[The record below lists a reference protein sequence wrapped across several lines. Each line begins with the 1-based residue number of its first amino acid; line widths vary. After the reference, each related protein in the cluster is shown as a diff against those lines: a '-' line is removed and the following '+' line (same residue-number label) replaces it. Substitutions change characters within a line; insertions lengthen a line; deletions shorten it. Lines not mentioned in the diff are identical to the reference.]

1 MGVRIGRIVKE
12 FVFKNLLE
20 QEIAIRLHGHR
31 KELTCNIVDIK
42 PDSLELEVILGQIGN
57 FRIGERLQ
65 VYFFFQNNYHLFEST
80 VLELGEERL
89 RITHP
94 EAIYKNPQRKYA
106 RVRMD
111 EEVQIFFTLQGGET
125 VELNF
130 PRSPRALVPT
140 AEILERGDFDLDNLQ
155 GLYKTFKEKVASRV
169 SYGKI
174 NMLRDKIPE
183 SYEEK
188 LLAATGK
195 TLWIAS
201 TEEDFPAADPFG
213 DDRVITRRELVKH
226 EESFDRPAH
235 VISSKLSNILYE
247 KQKKRIHAELYCPV
261 IYESYLI
268 GYVYLCNRN
277 EKKERIEQD
286 LVDYVHDFV
295 RILSYSLHA
304 SGYFS
309 TSSTDGSV
317 KEHRYEAPVID
328 ISASGLLFAHPREE
342 LAKQLLIH
350 TDLDITL
357 RFSDRRI
364 DIGSRVR
371 RKIQDSQRYYYGIQF
386 LRISDDDLSYLF
398 AKLYGKPFSLE
409 EEQKWEGGTPPP
421 PLELF
426 EQ

>member
-1 MGVRIGRIVKE
+1 LGVRIGRIVKE

-20 QEIAIRLHGHR
+20 QEIAVRLYGHR
-31 KELTCNIVDIK
+31 KELTCNVVEIQ
-42 PDSLELEVILGQIGN
+42 PETLELEVILGETATL
-57 FRIGERLQ
+57 RIGERLQ
-65 VYFFFQNNYHLFEST
+65 AYFFFQNNYHLFEST
-80 VLELGEERL
+80 VTEVGEERL

-94 EAIYKNPQRKYA
+94 EGVYKNPQRKYA

-111 EEVQIFFTLQGGET
+111 EEVEVSFTIRGGET

-130 PRSPRALVPT
+130 PRSPRAMVPT
-140 AEILERGDFDLDNLQ
+140 AEIVERGDFDLANLE

-183 SYEEK
+183 NYEEK

-195 TLWIAS
+195 AFWIPS
-201 TEEDFPAADPFG
+201 TEGDFPATDPFG
-213 DDRVITRRELVKH
+213 DDRIITRRELVKY

-277 EKKERIEQD
+277 EKKERIDQD
-286 LVDYVHDFV
+286 LVDYVYDFA

-304 SGYFS
+304 SGYFNP
-309 TSSTDGSV
+309 SSTNGSV

-342 LAKQLLIH
+342 LAKQLMIH

-357 RFSDRRI
+357 RFADRRI
-364 DIGSRVR
+364 VIGSRVR
-371 RKIQDSQRYYYGIQF
+371 RKLQDSQRYYYGIQF
-386 LRISDDDLSYLF
+386 LRINDDDLGPLF
-398 AKLYGKPFSLE
+398 AKLYGKPFTAE

-426 EQ
+426 GQ